1 MTAWVYLAMAIV
13 FEVTGTILLKY
24 SNGFEKVGLG
34 MASIA
39 CYSICFW
46 LLAPAIKVIPVGV
59 AYAIWAGFGIMTV
72 SILSILLFGQKL
84 AVTQY
89 GFIGLILVGAVGLN
103 LTTQH

>member
-1 MTAWVYLAMAIV
+1 MSAWFYLAMAIV

-24 SNGFEKVGLG
+24 SNGFEKVSFG

-46 LLAPAIKVIPVGV
+46 FLAPAIKVIPVGV
-59 AYAIWAGFGIMTV
+59 AYAIWAGMGILTV
-72 SILSILLFGQKL
+72 SLLSIALFGQKL
-84 AVTQY
+84 APSQY
-89 GFIGLILVGAVGLN
+89 GFIGLILLGAVGLN